1 MSKLDLRVRFNNKL
15 HSIILN
21 DYRIGGCKWND
32 IKYGECI
39 EYPVNKEDI
48 VIALGIDKTIADLQ
62 SQLDQAN
69 ERLKGAIVLPV
80 KLGDTIYVVPSRTNY
95 QINIINNKEEKNKVS
110 EFVVDEIR
118 YNKYGYS
125 IVCYIDYIPFYFNY
139 ETAKGYCEHFNTE
152 KFYGETWFTTREEAE
167 KKLQE
172 LRGGE

>member
-1 MSKLDLRVRFNNKL
+1 MIDKLDKLKCEVKKLSKLRLR
-15 HSIILN
+15 
-21 DYRIGGCKWND
+21 D
-32 IKYGECI
+32 
-39 EYPVNKEDI
+39 EYIHLYLSHDMLKQTS
-48 VIALGIDKTIADLQ
+48 IALNK
-62 SQLDQAN
+62 QLDQAN
-69 ERLKGAIVLPV
+69 KRLKGAVELPV

-110 EFVVDEIR
+110 EFVVSEIR

-172 LRGGE
+172 LRGCE